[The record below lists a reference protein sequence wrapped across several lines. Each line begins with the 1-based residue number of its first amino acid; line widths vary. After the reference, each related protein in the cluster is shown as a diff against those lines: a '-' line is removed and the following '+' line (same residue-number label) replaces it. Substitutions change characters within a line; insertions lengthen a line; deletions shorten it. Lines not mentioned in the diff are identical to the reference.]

1 MAVCDKVYKA
11 VDFDVILIFRH
22 PNSYNSCS
30 PANPSVV
37 VLTYTVGHLQAMF
50 KKKRIEN
57 TYKGYAELN
66 TSPCRPSS
74 ISVFLQAH
82 SSLLIPN

>member
-50 KKKRIEN
+50 KKKRESK
-57 TYKGYAELN
+57 THTKA
-66 TSPCRPSS
+66 TQSS
-74 ISVFLQAH
+74 IHRLADLAQYQYFFRP
-82 SSLLIPN
+82 IPLC

>member
-11 VDFDVILIFRH
+11 VDFDVIVIFRH

-50 KKKRIEN
+50 KKKEN
-57 TYKGYAELN
+57 QKHIQRLRRAQYIA
-66 TSPCRPSS
+66 
-74 ISVFLQAH
+74 LQT
-82 SSLLIPN
+82 